1 MQSTTTKIAVETDGD
16 LDTLTRLNL
25 EYVRSVEQ
33 SDVAW
38 FERNLAPDFWN
49 SNPDGSLIDRQ
60 GFLAQI
66 AKRPGISDIEPH
78 DVLVRIMGDF
88 AIIHA
93 RTTYQT
99 PAGKSAGRYTDIWAR
114 REGRW
119 VCIAAHVTRG

>member
-16 LDTLTRLNL
+16 FDTLTRLNL

-99 PAGKSAGRYTDIWAR
+99 PAGKSAGRYTDIWSR